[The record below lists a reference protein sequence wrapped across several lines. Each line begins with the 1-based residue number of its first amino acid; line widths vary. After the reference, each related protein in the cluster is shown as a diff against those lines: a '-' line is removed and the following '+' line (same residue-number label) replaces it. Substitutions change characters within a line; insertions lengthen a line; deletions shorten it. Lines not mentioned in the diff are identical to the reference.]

1 MSAGIPLTSLRAA
14 APVWLAWFAGCAA
27 GVAGCI
33 SVPDGPKPEC
43 QTSNDCDRAH
53 GEVCEEHVCWGNPPP
68 GPFAAVISPP
78 SSRHDLVSRELPQ
91 VAIPDFGW
99 MGDLALEAPV
109 LLSGMVVA
117 ACPPAFAACQ
127 PAPIAATVTVTR
139 RSQFQGGPGFKAV
152 VSVAAGDTYSI
163 PVPRTRMNDD
173 PYTVTILPDS
183 TQKAGV
189 RSAAELVPPRRM
201 QVSVSDN
208 ITADP
213 VPLGGPDLPVVG
225 GKLTDSLGAPL
236 TGYRVSA
243 LGRWDPTAPATEVSS
258 IAYTDAQGAY
268 AVTLSADLAGPVELV
283 ARPVAARSGDPAPV
297 AATIHLSNIDAT
309 QSSSGHDVMLPGTLG
324 GPVELDLVVQGPDT
338 GGTVMPVT
346 GAQVAVTATLTPLG
360 SLTSFTMSDVQI
372 ADDMGR
378 VVLHLL
384 NGSGIAG
391 LYRLA
396 ITPPASS
403 NLGVMFDEKVPSLT
417 GLVSYAPPP
426 LRLVSRVALNGKVL
440 GTDGKPLGHA
450 AVTARPSLRFLWAL
464 DPAPQA
470 FVAAIP
476 AATALTAPDTGEFVL
491 WVDPNLPNVAQSW
504 GDYDLLIEPPID
516 AAAPTIQTRYPIP
529 RASALDAAM
538 VPDIAL
544 PDAAHVH
551 GRITGPDG
559 HSVENAELKLYLVST
574 QLTLC
579 SEVAHA
585 PSSCP
590 IPARLQARNT
600 SGGDGTVRLTLPR
613 P

>member
-1 MSAGIPLTSLRAA
+1 
-14 APVWLAWFAGCAA
+14 
-27 GVAGCI
+27 
-33 SVPDGPKPEC
+33 
-43 QTSNDCDRAH
+43 
-53 GEVCEEHVCWGNPPP
+53 
-68 GPFAAVISPP
+68 
-78 SSRHDLVSRELPQ
+78 
-91 VAIPDFGW
+91 
-99 MGDLALEAPV
+99 
-109 LLSGMVVA
+109 
-117 ACPPAFAACQ
+117 
-127 PAPIAATVTVTR
+127 
-139 RSQFQGGPGFKAV
+139 
-152 VSVAAGDTYSI
+152 
-163 PVPRTRMNDD
+163 
-173 PYTVTILPDS
+173 
-183 TQKAGV
+183 
-189 RSAAELVPPRRM
+189 
-201 QVSVSDN
+201 
-208 ITADP
+208 
-213 VPLGGPDLPVVG
+213 
-225 GKLTDSLGAPL
+225 
-236 TGYRVSA
+236 
-243 LGRWDPTAPATEVSS
+243 
-258 IAYTDAQGAY
+258 
-268 AVTLSADLAGPVELV
+268 
-283 ARPVAARSGDPAPV
+283 
-297 AATIHLSNIDAT
+297 
-309 QSSSGHDVMLPGTLG
+309 
-324 GPVELDLVVQGPDT
+324 
-338 GGTVMPVT
+338 
-346 GAQVAVTATLTPLG
+346 
-360 SLTSFTMSDVQI
+360 
-372 ADDMGR
+372 MGR